1 MKKIIVG
8 IGISYVVLI
17 GCGASDDEK
26 VESLTD
32 KLIGSWSL
40 VSGAGIIDVEGSA
53 ESFRI
58 VFHSNGQ
65 MDIIARVVAKH
76 EVKDYGRSDLR
87 YDRVAIYA
95 SFDVTAKGEYAVAGA
110 ALSLIVEDIDYKM
123 GEIDR
128 IDHPRV
134 DFRDG
139 VDKVG
144 YITEQIQ
151 QQILAEIKGK
161 ELYKIDRFTIEFVRD
176 TLVLTDTNGGDM
188 VFNESQS

>member
-128 IDHPRV
+128 IDHPGV

-151 QQILAEIKGK
+151 QQILAEIEGK

-176 TLVLTDTNGGDM
+176 TLVLTDTNGWGYG
-188 VFNESQS
+188 V

>member
-17 GCGASDDEK
+17 GCGDSDDEK

-76 EVKDYGRSDLR
+76 EVKYYGRSDLR
-87 YDRVAIYA
+87 YVRVAIYA

-128 IDHPRV
+128 IDHPGV

-139 VDKVG
+139 VDKV
-144 YITEQIQ
+144 YRTEQIQ
-151 QQILAEIKGK
+151 QQILAEIEGK
-161 ELYKIDRFTIEFVRD
+161 ELYEIDRFTIEFVRD

>member
-17 GCGASDDEK
+17 GCGDSDDEK
-26 VESLTD
+26 VESLAD

-76 EVKDYGRSDLR
+76 EVKYYGRSDLR

-128 IDHPRV
+128 IDHPGV

-144 YITEQIQ
+144 YRTEQIQ
-151 QQILAEIKGK
+151 QQILAEIEGK
-161 ELYKIDRFTIEFVRD
+161 ELYEIDRFTIEFVRD

-188 VFNESQS
+188 VFN

>member
-8 IGISYVVLI
+8 IGISYVVLM
-17 GCGASDDEK
+17 GCGDSDDEK

-76 EVKDYGRSDLR
+76 EVKYYGRSDSR
-87 YDRVAIYA
+87 YVRVAIYA

-128 IDHPRV
+128 IDPPGV
-134 DFRDG
+134 AFRDG
-139 VDKVG
+139 VDKV
-144 YITEQIQ
+144 YRTEQIQ
-151 QQILAEIKGK
+151 QQILAEIEGK
-161 ELYKIDRFTIEFVRD
+161 ELYEIDRFTIEFVRD